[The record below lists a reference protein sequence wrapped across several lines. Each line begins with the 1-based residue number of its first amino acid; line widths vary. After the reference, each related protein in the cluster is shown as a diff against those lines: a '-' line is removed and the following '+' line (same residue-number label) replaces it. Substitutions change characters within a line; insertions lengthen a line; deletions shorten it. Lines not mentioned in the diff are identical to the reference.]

1 MGERRLLWVG
11 SYTPGSDPA
20 GSGSGVHRVWLDTAT
35 GALTDGGLAAPAE
48 GPSFLAAHPTRDLLF
63 AVNEAAEGRLS
74 GFATATDGTLTPL
87 GSVGTGGG
95 SPCHLAVLDDC
106 VVVANYAE
114 GTVSVHPIGAD
125 GAPGEQVQEFTHDG
139 TGPVT
144 DRQERAHAHST
155 DLAPGGTHLLVC
167 DLGTD
172 ELRAYRYTLDAAE
185 PLGPQTIAARFT
197 PGTGPRHLA
206 VHPSGHLYVGGELD
220 GAVHVLRW
228 DPDTA
233 TAAPVSSAPAT
244 ATGERTLLAEV
255 TLSADARRLYVS
267 NRGADTISAYDVS
280 ADGSALRPAGETAT
294 EGVWPRHFTLVGDLL
309 IAANQEPGSLQT
321 YRIDPTT
328 GVPTATGDRIDLPS
342 AVCVLPAR

>member
-11 SYTPGSDPA
+11 SYTPGSEPA
-20 GSGSGVHRVWLDTAT
+20 GAGSGVHRVWLDTAT
-35 GALTDGGLAAPAE
+35 GALTDGGLAAAAE
-48 GPSFLAAHPTRDLLF
+48 GPSFLALHPTRPLLF
-63 AVNEAAEGRLS
+63 AVNEAPEGRLS
-74 GFATATDGTLTPL
+74 GFATASDGTLTPL

-114 GTVSVHPIGAD
+114 GVVSVHPIGAD
-125 GAPGEQVQEFTHDG
+125 GAPGERVQEFAHDG
-139 TGPVT
+139 TGPVA
-144 DRQERAHAHST
+144 DRQECSHAHSA
-155 DLAPGGTHLLVC
+155 DLSPGGTHLLVC

-172 ELRAYRYTLDAAE
+172 ELRAHPYTAGAAE
-185 PLGPQTIAARFT
+185 PLGPQSIAVRCA

-206 VHPSGHLYVGGELD
+206 VHPSGHIYVGGELD

-228 DPDTA
+228 DPATA

-244 ATGERTLLAEV
+244 ATGGRTLLAEV

-267 NRGADTISAYDVS
+267 NRVADTVAVFDVA
-280 ADGSALRPAGETAT
+280 ADGAALHPAGEAAT
-294 EGVWPRHFTLVGDLL
+294 EGVWPRHFTLAGDLL
-309 IAANQEPGSLQT
+309 IAANQDPGSLET
-321 YRIDPTT
+321 FRLDPAT
-328 GVPTATGDRIDLPS
+328 GVPAATGNRLDLPS